1 VPPPEAARVTGVPTQ
16 ALDAEDVAVA
26 TGNGFTVIVTVLVE
40 LHPFISVPTT
50 VYVVVPTAD
59 ETGLAVVAPDKEP
72 AGDQAYPTAPEAL
85 KEDVDPTQIE
95 AEGPT
100 VIRGNEFTFTVT
112 NAVSRQP
119 EDAVPTTV

>member
-1 VPPPEAARVTGVPTQ
+1 MPTQ
-16 ALDAEDVAVA
+16 TLDAEDVAVA
-26 TGNGFTVIVTVLVE
+26 TGNGFTVTVTVLVE

-50 VYVVVPTAD
+50 VYVVVPAAD

-72 AGDQAYPTAPEAL
+72 AGDQAYPTVPEAL

-100 VIRGNEFTFTVT
+100 VIRGKEFTFTVT

-119 EDAVPTTV
+119 EDAAPTTV